1 MVLVRYTIA
10 AGLALLVTLALL
22 LGMQGLIKS
31 VGDTPEENETRKI
44 ADIWQPK
51 RTIEEQL
58 KTPKPDK
65 PEEPEVLPPSPPD
78 IQISVDA
85 PSTVVSMAPP
95 SVTRLEI
102 GLGGSFTRDSDYI
115 PVYVPQPDYP
125 PMALRKGLEG
135 YAVVE
140 VTITVTGSVR
150 DIKLLEES
158 PVNRGFGKY
167 ALRAAEKL
175 KYKPRVI
182 DGVAEEVPGVL
193 YKFSFKIAH

>member
-1 MVLVRYTIA
+1 MVLLRYTVA
-10 AGLALLVTLALL
+10 AVLALLVTLALL
-22 LGMQGLIKS
+22 LGMQGLIKP
-31 VGDTPEENETRKI
+31 GDDTPDASETRKI

-65 PEEPEVLPPSPPD
+65 PAEPEVLPPSPPD
-78 IQISVDA
+78 MQVNVDV
-85 PSTVVSMAPP
+85 PSTAVSMALP
-95 SVTRLEI
+95 SVAGLEI
-102 GLGGSFTRDSDYI
+102 GLGGAFTRDSDYI

-150 DIKLLEES
+150 DIKLLEEF
-158 PVNRGFGKY
+158 PADRGFGKY

-193 YKFSFKIAH
+193 YKFSFKIAR

>member
-1 MVLVRYTIA
+1 MALLRYTIA
-10 AGLALLVTLALL
+10 AVLALLVTLVLL
-22 LGMQGLIKS
+22 LGMQGLIES
-31 VGDTPEENETRKI
+31 VGDTPEARETRKI

-51 RTIEEQL
+51 RTIEEQH

-78 IQISVDA
+78 MQINVEA
-85 PSTVVSMAPP
+85 PSNAVSMDLP
-95 SVTRLEI
+95 SVTGLEI
-102 GLGGSFTRDSDYI
+102 GLGGAFTQNSDYI

-158 PVNRGFGKY
+158 PPNRGFGKY

-175 KYKPRVI
+175 KYKPRVV